1 MIFSPSIECADR
13 EEIQRIQ
20 LQGLIS
26 TVKRVYEKVPYY
38 KEKLDAAGVK
48 PEDIKSLSDIT
59 RLPFTTKA
67 DMRANFPYRL
77 FAVPMRDIVRI
88 HASSGTTGT
97 ATVVGYTLSLI
108 HI

>member
-48 PEDIKSLSDIT
+48 PEDIVDSKSLRKS
-59 RLPFTTKA
+59 L
-67 DMRANFPYRL
+67 N
-77 FAVPMRDIVRI
+77 VI
-88 HASSGTTGT
+88 HDSFRS
-97 ATVVGYTLSLI
+97 
-108 HI
+108 